1 MLYAIVLLIGLALY
15 LGYIYLRERP
25 PAELPKPTV
34 PASKDEPHPQG

>member
-1 MLYAIVLLIGLALY
+1 MLYAIASIVLIGLLY

-34 PASKDEPHPQG
+34 PASRHEPDA

>member
-25 PAELPKPTV
+25 PAEPYKPTA
-34 PASKDEPHPQG
+34 PASRDEPNAQG